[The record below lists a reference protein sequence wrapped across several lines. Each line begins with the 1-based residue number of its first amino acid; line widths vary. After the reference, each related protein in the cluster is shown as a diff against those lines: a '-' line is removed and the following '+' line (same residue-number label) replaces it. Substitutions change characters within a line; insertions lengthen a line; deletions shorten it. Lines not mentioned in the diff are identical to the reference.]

1 MKSFILPQAP
11 LAERLALLIET
22 CYSLRRNF
30 ALEGEMKICLLP
42 IAAVLLAACAAG
54 EPTPK
59 AGFQLLTDA
68 EAACTYADGKS
79 CIKAWPPV
87 ELLPEPEPVESASEY
102 WMLTGPELVNW
113 AQDMAP
119 PP

>member
-1 MKSFILPQAP
+1 MRFTPVFA
-11 LAERLALLIET
+11 AAALL
-22 CYSLRRNF
+22 
-30 ALEGEMKICLLP
+30 
-42 IAAVLLAACAAG
+42 VAACTG

-59 AGFQLLTDA
+59 PGLSLLTDA
-68 EAACTYADGKS
+68 EAGCVYAGGRS
-79 CIKAWPPV
+79 CINAWPPI
-87 ELLPEPEPVESASEY
+87 ELLPEPEPVVSEAEF